1 MLPVQGAENGTIVE
15 DLKRN
20 VQALKNK
27 CDTLERT
34 VQDLQSR
41 FNMHESALEGYRMQV
56 VNFLNVH
63 GALDTS
69 YGGEKFDLI
78 Q

>member
-1 MLPVQGAENGTIVE
+1 
-15 DLKRN
+15 LKRN

-34 VQDLQSR
+34 IQDLQSR

-56 VNFLNVH
+56 VGILNVH

-69 YGGEKFDLI
+69 YEGEKFDLI